1 MEKQN
6 FATIVQMMK
15 TYFDGLYQAD
25 SKALAN
31 VFHPDARYVNALQ
44 GDYMNRSMP
53 EYFTVVDGRVPPAH
67 TGDERDDQ
75 ILSIKFGVN
84 RMAFVEAQ
92 MTMSGR
98 VYFDYLTLIFD
109 DGEWRIIAK
118 VFSSAPIM
126 ETV

>member
-6 FATIVQMMK
+6 FAAIVRAMEI
-15 TYFDGLYQAD
+15 YFDGLYQAD
-25 SKALAN
+25 SKTLAN
-31 VFHPDARYVNALQ
+31 VFHPDAWYVNALE
-44 GDYMNRSMP
+44 GDYMNRSML
-53 EYFTVVDGRVPPAH
+53 EYYTVVGGRVLPAQ

-84 RMAFVEAQ
+84 RMAFVEAE

-98 VYFDYLTLIFD
+98 VYLDYLTLIFD

-118 VFSSAPIM
+118 IFSSTSIM
-126 ETV
+126 ETA

>member
-6 FATIVQMMK
+6 FAAVVDVMG

-25 SKALAN
+25 SKILAN

-44 GDYMNRSMP
+44 GDYMNRSMQ
-53 EYFTVVDGRVPPAH
+53 EYFTVVDGRIPPAQ
-67 TGDERDDQ
+67 TGDDRDDQ

-84 RMAFVEAQ
+84 RMAFIEAQ

-98 VYFDYLTLIFD
+98 VYLDYLTLIFD
-109 DGEWRIIAK
+109 DGEWRVIAK
-118 VFSSAPIM
+118 VFSSAPIK
-126 ETV
+126 ETA

>member
-1 MEKQN
+1 MENQN
-6 FATIVQMMK
+6 FATIVHVMG

-25 SKALAN
+25 SKILAN

-44 GDYMNRSMP
+44 GDYMNRSMQ
-53 EYFTVVDGRVPPAH
+53 EYFTVVDGRVPPAQ
-67 TGDERDDQ
+67 TSDERDDQ

-84 RMAFVEAQ
+84 RIAFVEAQ

-98 VYFDYLTLIFD
+98 VYIDYLTLIFD

-118 VFSSAPIM
+118 VFSSAPKM
-126 ETV
+126 EAA

>member
-6 FATIVQMMK
+6 FAAIVHAMEI
-15 TYFDGLYQAD
+15 YFDGLYQAD
-25 SKALAN
+25 SKTLAN
-31 VFHPDARYVNALQ
+31 VFHPDARYVNALE

-53 EYFTVVDGRVPPAH
+53 EYYTVVDGRVPPAQ

-98 VYFDYLTLIFD
+98 VYLDYLTLIFD

-118 VFSSAPIM
+118 IFSSTSIM
-126 ETV
+126 ETA